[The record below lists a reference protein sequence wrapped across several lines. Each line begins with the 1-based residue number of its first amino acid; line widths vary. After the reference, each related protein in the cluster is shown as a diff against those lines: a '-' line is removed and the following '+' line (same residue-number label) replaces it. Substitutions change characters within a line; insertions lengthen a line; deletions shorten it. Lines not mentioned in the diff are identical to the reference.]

1 MKLGNI
7 TIKDIARALGL
18 SCSTVSRALKDSYKI
33 SEATRRQ
40 VQCYAAEHHYRPNL
54 MAQGL
59 KSRQSR
65 TIGVVL
71 CNVPNVFFSEV
82 LSGIESVAYN
92 RDYLVIITQSRES
105 CEREVRN
112 VRNLASRSVDGL
124 LVSLSTESENL
135 DHFIDLH
142 EQGLPIV
149 FFDRVTD
156 QVNTHRVVADNR
168 GGAYAA
174 ARHLLASGYR
184 KIAHVTSSPF
194 VSITAGRRQGYM
206 DALQEAD
213 IPVDEEYIKY
223 CMHGGMI
230 EEEMEWAVAELM
242 NLPCPPDALLCASD
256 RLTMGCYALLRR
268 RGFRIPEQVG
278 IAGFSNFNAAELFCP
293 GLTTVRQPAF
303 EMGRSAADLLIGLIE
318 SKRPPNV
325 FECKVFPTE
334 LFVRASTVGPQ

>member
-149 FFDRVTD
+149 F
-156 QVNTHRVVADNR
+156 
-168 GGAYAA
+168 
-174 ARHLLASGYR
+174 
-184 KIAHVTSSPF
+184 
-194 VSITAGRRQGYM
+194 
-206 DALQEAD
+206 
-213 IPVDEEYIKY
+213 
-223 CMHGGMI
+223 
-230 EEEMEWAVAELM
+230 
-242 NLPCPPDALLCASD
+242 
-256 RLTMGCYALLRR
+256 
-268 RGFRIPEQVG
+268 
-278 IAGFSNFNAAELFCP
+278 
-293 GLTTVRQPAF
+293 
-303 EMGRSAADLLIGLIE
+303 
-318 SKRPPNV
+318 
-325 FECKVFPTE
+325 
-334 LFVRASTVGPQ
+334 STGSRTR